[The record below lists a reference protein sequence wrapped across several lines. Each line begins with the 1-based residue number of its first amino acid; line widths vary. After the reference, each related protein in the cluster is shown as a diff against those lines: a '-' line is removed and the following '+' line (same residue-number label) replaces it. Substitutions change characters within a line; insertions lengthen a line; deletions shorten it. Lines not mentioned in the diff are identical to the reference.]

1 MMSVH
6 PHTPSA
12 PFPPSRGPTGHLDRV
27 QSALLSV
34 MLFSA
39 AAIAATILLLMI
51 VL

>member
-1 MMSVH
+1 MSIQ
-6 PHTPSA
+6 PHTPYA

-27 QSALLSV
+27 QSALLFV

-39 AAIAATILLLMI
+39 AAIVVTILVLMI